1 MDIRNVKTTV
11 ESSKYA
17 VTMNGVKV
25 TSVCSLD
32 VHKYW
37 GRPSRLHVFFEIRL
51 VKKIGKIVFCGE
63 RFCLL

>member
-32 VHKYW
+32 AGVNSNCICTRKYAILY
-37 GRPSRLHVFFEIRL
+37 GI
-51 VKKIGKIVFCGE
+51 KGKGQ
-63 RFCLL
+63 